1 MDITRIGGITMSK
14 IVKATCEIR
23 EVEPDIL
30 ERAIEL
36 YAKHHHAEVNW
47 LQDERVEVKNYDGEY
62 WMDAII
68 GIKNDQIEVKTDD
81 MFMRQTKDIIEQYYV
96 AVDVAEE
103 YDTEPEMNEKGEL
116 VLELE
121 VM

>member
-1 MDITRIGGITMSK
+1 MSK

>member
-1 MDITRIGGITMSK
+1 MSK
-14 IVKATCEIR
+14 IVKATCQIR

-36 YAKHHHAEVNW
+36 YAKHHHANIEW
-47 LQDERVEVKNYDGEY
+47 LQDERVMVSSDDGEY
-62 WMDAII
+62 WMNAII
-68 GIKNDQIEVKTDD
+68 GIKDDQIEVKTDD
-81 MFMRQTKDIIEQYYV
+81 MFMKHTKDIIEQYYV

-103 YDTEPEMNEKGEL
+103 YDTEPEMNEQGEL